1 MTFNI
6 ALLADMALF
15 LTAYSLYLH
24 ICGYDCATVFAGVTR
39 VTWPDAADYDLPH
52 RSPLGFSLAHQ

>member
-1 MTFNI
+1 
-6 ALLADMALF
+6 LLADMALF